1 MSSPA
6 PGRIASNSS
15 AATKPNRFWRW
26 HQRVLGFCLVIFAFE
41 LGFFLLVFPW
51 MRSWDLNWVPV
62 HSRTLSDI
70 WMSRYFRG
78 LVSGL
83 GLLNIYIACTELIK
97 QFRALFGARQ

>member
-6 PGRIASNSS
+6 PGRVASNPQP
-15 AATKPNRFWRW
+15 APKPNRFRRW

-51 MRSWDLNWVPV
+51 MRSWELNWVPV

-78 LVSGL
+78 VVSGL
-83 GLLNIYIACTELIK
+83 GLLNIYIACMELIK
-97 QFRALFGARQ
+97 QFRALFGSRE